1 MSTAS
6 ESAPGVI
13 PAEDE
18 WKEMKGDNKKL
29 VEALRSLTQQA
40 GPTESTDD
48 QVSRVCSCQSLKHR
62 PSAYEV
68 PS

>member
-1 MSTAS
+1 
-6 ESAPGVI
+6 
-13 PAEDE
+13 
-18 WKEMKGDNKKL
+18 MKGDNKKL